1 MNQGRA
7 KSIFK
12 SVAIVASWAR
22 AAWRSST
29 IELLGRE
36 LVPIIMRVYTP
47 MMHSRWA
54 GLATWEECL
63 AVERGG
69 SSRDTIEPWVR
80 ARSTVKSVWATDEPR
95 GQERINGANG
105 MSDIEED
112 CR

>member
-1 MNQGRA
+1 M
-7 KSIFK
+7 
-12 SVAIVASWAR
+12 AIVASWAR
-22 AAWRSST
+22 TAWRFST

-36 LVPIIMRVYTP
+36 LVPIIMHVYTP

-69 SSRDTIEPWVR
+69 SSRDTIEPSAR

-95 GQERINGANG
+95 AHGRINGVNG